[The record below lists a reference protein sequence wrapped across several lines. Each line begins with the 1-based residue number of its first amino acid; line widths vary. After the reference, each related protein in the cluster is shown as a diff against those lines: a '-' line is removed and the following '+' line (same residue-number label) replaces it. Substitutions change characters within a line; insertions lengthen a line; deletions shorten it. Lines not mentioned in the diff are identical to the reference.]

1 MTTEEIQISNI
12 NKLKSV
18 NKDLM
23 NVRRKKT
30 EWILRYND
38 SVLEYGIEDSLCK
51 SQVERLSNEEKS
63 YEELLSN
70 LIELL

>member
-1 MTTEEIQISNI
+1 MTTEEIQISGI

-38 SVLEYGIEDSLCK
+38 SVLEYGIENSLCK